1 MGKSIKEEEWVILI
15 MLLASFA
22 LGYIVASA
30 ILDKREVTKED
41 IIELNRSQ
49 YYE

>member
-1 MGKSIKEEEWVILI
+1 MARIKDEEWVMLI
-15 MLLASFA
+15 IILASFS

-41 IIELNRSQ
+41 MIELNKPQ